1 MRVDRIK
8 LIHQV
13 RARIKELQDQ
23 SLADYEAAVQKERE
37 REEAYVQKHAADW
50 QAYAARILQRVAAG
64 QAVLDGDKPDGLL
77 REGTFRM
84 NTPQRKWPQVAELSR
99 LLALLEASP
108 DETVS
113 VPSLERAGIAVGR
126 ALKVG

>member
-50 QAYAARILQRVAAG
+50 TVYVQRIVQRVAAG
-64 QAVLDGDKPDGLL
+64 QAVLDSDKPDGL
-77 REGTFRM
+77 GTFRM